1 MVAFILVVGSL
12 LCLNGYA
19 LVSASRAGKG
29 HDVADSKGDAAH

>member
-19 LVSASRAGKG
+19 LVSASRTGKSRKTI
-29 HDVADSKGDAAH
+29 DSKGDVTR